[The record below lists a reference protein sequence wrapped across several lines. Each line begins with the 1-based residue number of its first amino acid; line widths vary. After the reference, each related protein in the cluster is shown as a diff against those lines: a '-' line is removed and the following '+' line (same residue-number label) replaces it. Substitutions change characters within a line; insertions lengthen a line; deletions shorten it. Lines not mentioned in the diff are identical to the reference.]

1 MVNLSTSILNIDRN
15 TVSEGSLVRRKSSVD
30 YSNISASPRLINW
43 VEPITIAGY
52 DKTIIYTEIDS
63 NLKKGDRVFII
74 NGNYDS
80 DLLIDSDRYKRGRDG
95 YKILDIDRCKI
106 TLDLDYTGDLPWIE
120 DEYDNF
126 IKVHYV
132 RSQREFDYVN
142 DQFIARDVFTNRFAI
157 GQNNIIFVDG
167 AYNGKISAS
176 LLTDL
181 GNNNGVTQSGF
192 YVRDTNKPANW
203 IDITTDFLSNNL
215 GSYLS
220 TNFTNNGRFIVLN
233 ENFTYGSIEFR
244 EDDIYFYNITTNTWE
259 IDPQYMRPFITKSN
273 FRRGNFKG
281 KWNKGIYGSYDE
293 KINWEGVDSTWNN
306 GSVINTDWKSGTIN
320 SFFTPE
326 KSYFSE
332 IDEFGLP
339 IQKDNIVNNR
349 GFGYSYFINTDF
361 TKSVIK
367 NGNFIHC
374 NLGLVSS
381 TYSVSDKYYQNL
393 SVDLPNEIGKGDF
406 TSCDFESAYVYNSVI
421 KNSRTNN
428 SYFEGVKSINSY
440 FTDAVFNSSD
450 YNSDNIIK
458 IQAYDEW
465 NAYLNDNDTAGVKY
479 KIYKFYISESD
490 YTRMKSLDKFFIK
503 GLRVNS
509 QDYWTLQYDK
519 ILNFFDRGFIL
530 DSYSDYED
538 IKTTTGFTKK
548 SIDFTC
554 KLSSKAENNYKLSGY
569 ISGTFSTGTYSLN
582 EVQLPSIDV
591 TVRLEPYLSY
601 TGGFFM
607 NNDYNYSLS
616 TAGTTYLGNN
626 VDISDAYIVD
636 SYFNSGLFES
646 SNWNSG
652 DLYNYNQDTL
662 IDGTPDDGTY
672 TISTA
677 SSTQLTMAFPLNLS
691 RLKDEYYKAGD
702 VVYLNAI
709 DYNNGS
715 SVTRLT
721 NTWKIDTIFPFRIS
735 EYLVGTTSTIVTS
748 LTGSGVFLTSPDGLT
763 GSITGTNRYNYLHK
777 VRINNSTIKSGIIRR
792 AFISNSTIYSETFD
806 NADYLFSD
814 KVKLKSLFIMD
825 SIFSKN
831 GNSIFSGLIST
842 SYINNDYYFTGI
854 PNTENDTWYNGI
866 FWRSLWEGADFNNG
880 SFVQSNWKNGTFNDG
895 IFYLNKTSI
904 FKNKF
909 FENLESSYY
918 KSLGNS
924 VINSLNDR
932 FTWEDGFFKNGQFFD
947 SVWEDGIFGQ
957 RGGIGGKIYKSTW
970 INGQF
975 RGGIFGDDRFNVADN
990 NFYGGSFI
998 NGVVINS
1005 NFYSGGT
1012 YSTGFTGINW
1022 YNGIF
1027 QSGVF
1032 GNNVNDN
1039 QATATWNDGTFN
1051 GGSFTNTAV
1060 WLNGTFNGGK
1070 LTSYYGA
1077 TYTISN
1083 TQSEYT
1089 WQNGVFNG
1097 GEFGTADGLT
1107 NSTWWNGEM
1116 YGGIFKGKV
1125 WNNGLL
1131 SSGDFQGSSTY
1142 SSVGGYTSSN
1152 ASLFTNSFNTSYYGI
1167 WRDGFV
1173 TETKDRFVKDK
1184 EFSTIIERSSNNT
1197 EFTELVNRKKTTM
1210 KNVLWLSGTFS
1221 HRNGQ
1226 MNNCVW
1232 LDGTFEQGT
1241 FNNGSFNPYVERSQ
1255 FNISS
1260 PVIVESELLYNSD
1273 FALDGNTQS
1282 VGTQDTGWAT
1292 SSSSSGGYSTFSAA
1306 YAWPLSLAH
1315 YEGEPS
1321 SSGLYLY
1328 NTITTLPAGN
1338 YQINL
1343 DIVTHSSNINLTVN
1357 IGTDVVFNSYAPF
1370 SLGINTFN
1378 AITNG
1383 GSVSLYVD
1391 TDGYGGSISIDSLSI
1406 KKLMSTF
1413 NLNDDTCVWKNG
1425 IFSGGDFNISKW
1437 NNGLFTLGTAIG
1449 MIWQNGT
1456 SNYMNAF
1463 NIFWEN
1469 GLWRNGNWYGSSF
1482 EFDGSVRDDYTLQIL
1497 SRGMSWSGTSD
1508 CHIWNMF
1515 DDSTFVQPI
1524 VSGNL
1529 SPASEPVGGNATIPP
1544 PPPAPPGPPPPGP
1557 PPPGPPPPAPLP
1569 PPAPPPAP

>member
-80 DLLIDSDRYKRGRDG
+80 DLLIDADRYKRGRDG

-192 YVRDTNKPANW
+192 YVRDTSSPANW
-203 IDITTDFLSNNL
+203 VDITTDFLSNNL

-465 NAYLNDNDTAGVKY
+465 NAYLNDNDTTGVKY

-490 YTRMKSLDKFFIK
+490 YTRMESLDKFFIK

-554 KLSSKAENNYKLSGY
+554 KLSSKAENNYKLSGGY

-626 VDISDAYIVD
+626 IDISNAYIVD

-677 SSTQLTMAFPLNLS
+677 SSTQLAMVFPLNLS

-748 LTGSGVFLTSPDGLT
+748 LTGSGVFLTSPNGLT

-924 VINSLNDR
+924 VINNLNDR
-932 FTWEDGFFKNGQFFD
+932 FTWEDGWFKNGQFFD
-947 SVWEDGIFGQ
+947 SVWENGRFGQ

-975 RGGIFGDDRFNVADN
+975 RGGIFGDDRFNVTDN

-998 NGVVINS
+998 NGVVMNS

-1032 GNNVNDN
+1032 GNNVNDT
-1039 QATATWNDGTFN
+1039 QATATWNNGTFN

-1131 SSGDFQGSSTY
+1131 SSGDFQGSSTW
-1142 SSVGGYTSSN
+1142 SSVGPVTGTSSETYKSN
-1152 ASLFTNSFNTSYYGI
+1152 AISFVDSFSYSYYGL

-1173 TETKDRFVKDK
+1173 TETKDKFIKDK

-1210 KNVLWLSGTFS
+1210 KNVLWVAGTFS

-1241 FNNGSFNPYVERSQ
+1241 FNNGSFNPYVRR
-1255 FNISS
+1255 
-1260 PVIVESELLYNSD
+1260 
-1273 FALDGNTQS
+1273 LD
-1282 VGTQDTGWAT
+1282 
-1292 SSSSSGGYSTFSAA
+1292 
-1306 YAWPLSLAH
+1306 
-1315 YEGEPS
+1315 
-1321 SSGLYLY
+1321 
-1328 NTITTLPAGN
+1328 
-1338 YQINL
+1338 
-1343 DIVTHSSNINLTVN
+1343 SSNQFGLT
-1357 IGTDVVFNSYAPF
+1357 NS
-1370 SLGINTFN
+1370 
-1378 AITNG
+1378 
-1383 GSVSLYVD
+1383 
-1391 TDGYGGSISIDSLSI
+1391 
-1406 KKLMSTF
+1406 F

-1437 NNGLFTLGTAIG
+1437 NNGLFTLGTATG

-1508 CHIWNMF
+1508 CHIWNIF

-1557 PPPGPPPPAPLP
+1557 PPPAPLPP

>member
-1 MVNLSTSILNIDRN
+1 MINLSTRNLNITRN
-15 TVSEGSLVRRKSSVD
+15 IVSDGSLVRKKALVD
-30 YSNISASPRLINW
+30 NSNLSASPRLINW

-80 DLLIDSDRYKRGRDG
+80 DLLIDTDRYKKGRDG

-120 DEYDNF
+120 DDFDNF
-126 IKVHYV
+126 IKVYHV

-142 DQFIARDVFTNRFAI
+142 DQFIARDVFTNRFSI

-167 AYNGKISAS
+167 AYNSKVGA
-176 LLTDL
+176 LLL
-181 GNNNGVTQSGF
+181 PNVGNNNGVTQSGF
-192 YVRDTNKPANW
+192 YVRDTSSPANW
-203 IDITTDFLSNNL
+203 IDITADFLSNNL
-215 GSYLS
+215 TPYLS
-220 TNFTNNGRFIVLN
+220 TNFTNNSRFMVMN
-233 ENFTYGSIEFR
+233 ENFTYGGKEFR
-244 EDDIYFYNITTNTWE
+244 EDDIYFYNTTTNTWE
-259 IDPQYMRPFITKSN
+259 IDPLYMRPFITKSN

-293 KINWEGVDSTWNN
+293 KINWEGVDSSWNN

-320 SFFTPE
+320 SFFAPE

-339 IQKDNIVNNR
+339 VQKDNIVNNR

-374 NLGLVSS
+374 NLGLASS
-381 TYSVSDKYYQNL
+381 TYSVADKYYQNL
-393 SVDLPNEIGKGDF
+393 SVDLSNEIGKGDF

-440 FTDAVFNSSD
+440 FTDAVFYKSD
-450 YNSDNIIK
+450 YSSDNIIK

-465 NAYLNDNDTAGVKY
+465 NAHLSDDILKF
-479 KIYKFYISESD
+479 KIYKFYISESEF
-490 YTRMKSLDKFFIK
+490 YRMKSLDKFFIK
-503 GLRVNS
+503 GLKVNS

-519 ILNFFDRGFIL
+519 ILNFFDRGFML

-538 IKTTTGFTKK
+538 IDTTTGFTKK

-554 KLSSKAENNYKLSGY
+554 KLSSKAENNYKLSSY
-569 ISGTFSTGTYSLN
+569 KISAPLTPVIYFTDTYSLN
-582 EVQLPSIDV
+582 NVQLPSIDV
-591 TVRLEPYLSY
+591 TVRLEP
-601 TGGFFM
+601 TGGFFRS
-607 NNDYNYSLS
+607 NNYNYNFVSLS
-616 TAGTTYLGNN
+616 SGMTTSYLGDNI
-626 VDISDAYIVD
+626 DISDAYIVD

-662 IDGTPDDGTY
+662 IDGLPDDGTY

-677 SSTQLTMAFPLNLS
+677 SSTQLTMAFPLNSS

-702 VVYLNAI
+702 VVYLNAV
-709 DYNNGS
+709 DYNNGD

-721 NTWKIDTIFPFRIS
+721 NTWKIDTIFPFNIS
-735 EYLVGTTSTIVTS
+735 EYLVGTTSTIATS

-763 GSITGTNRYNYLHK
+763 SSITGTNRYNYLHK
-777 VRINNSTIKSGIIRR
+777 VRINNSNIKSGIIRR

-814 KVKLKSLFIMD
+814 KVKLKSLIIMD

-831 GNSIFSGLIST
+831 GNSIKSGLIST

-854 PNTENDTWYNGI
+854 ISPEKDTWYNGI

-880 SFVQSNWKNGTFNDG
+880 TFIQSNWKNGTFNDG

-904 FKNKF
+904 FNNKF

-918 KSLGNS
+918 KSGVTN
-924 VINSLNDR
+924 NNDR
-932 FTWEDGFFKNGQFFD
+932 FTWENGFFKNGQFFD
-947 SVWEDGIFGQ
+947 SVWENGRFGQ

-970 INGQF
+970 VNGQF
-975 RGGIFGDDRFNVADN
+975 RGGIFGDDKFNVSDN

-1032 GNNVNDN
+1032 GNNVDDS
-1039 QATATWNDGTFN
+1039 QATATWNNGTFN
-1051 GGSFTNTAV
+1051 GGNFTNTAV
-1060 WLNGTFNGGK
+1060 WLNGSFNGGK
-1070 LTSYYGA
+1070 FTSYYGA

-1125 WNNGLL
+1125 WNNGIL
-1131 SSGDFQGSSTY
+1131 SSGEFQGGSTW
-1142 SSVGGYTSSN
+1142 SSVGPVTGTSS
-1152 ASLFTNSFNTSYYGI
+1152 SYKSNSISFVDSFSYSYYGL

-1173 TETKDRFVKDK
+1173 TETKDKFIKDK
-1184 EFSTIIERSSNNT
+1184 EFATTIERSSNNLK
-1197 EFTELVNRKKTTM
+1197 FAELVNRKKATM
-1210 KNVLWLSGTFS
+1210 KNALWVAGTFS
-1221 HRNGQ
+1221 HRSGQ

-1241 FNNGSFNPYVERSQ
+1241 FNNGSFNPYVRRLDSSNKFGLTNS
-1255 FNISS
+1255 FNI
-1260 PVIVESELLYNSD
+1260 
-1273 FALDGNTQS
+1273 
-1282 VGTQDTGWAT
+1282 
-1292 SSSSSGGYSTFSAA
+1292 
-1306 YAWPLSLAH
+1306 
-1315 YEGEPS
+1315 
-1321 SSGLYLY
+1321 
-1328 NTITTLPAGN
+1328 
-1338 YQINL
+1338 
-1343 DIVTHSSNINLTVN
+1343 
-1357 IGTDVVFNSYAPF
+1357 
-1370 SLGINTFN
+1370 
-1378 AITNG
+1378 
-1383 GSVSLYVD
+1383 
-1391 TDGYGGSISIDSLSI
+1391 
-1406 KKLMSTF
+1406 
-1413 NLNDDTCVWKNG
+1413 NDDTCVWKNG
-1425 IFSGGDFNISKW
+1425 VFSGGEFNISKW
-1437 NNGLFTLGTAIG
+1437 DDGLFTLGTATG
-1449 MIWQNGT
+1449 MIWKNGT

-1463 NIFWEN
+1463 NVFWEN

-1482 EFDGSVRDDYTLQIL
+1482 EFDGSVTDDYTRQIL
-1497 SRGMSWSGTSD
+1497 FRGMSWSGTSS
-1508 CHIWNMF
+1508 CHIWNIF
-1515 DDSTFVQPI
+1515 EDNTSLVI
-1524 VSGNL
+1524 VSAT
-1529 SPASEPVGGNATIPP
+1529 ASEPEGGNAIIPP
-1544 PPPAPPGPPPPGP
+1544 P
-1557 PPPGPPPPAPLP
+1557 
-1569 PPAPPPAP
+1569 